1 MLGVIG
7 VLVAIALI
15 IVLAY
20 RGWGII
26 PASLICSAIVVVTNG
41 GNVGQALAT
50 SYAEGFKY
58 FAGSFFLIFVL
69 GSLFGKVMGD
79 SGSASAVSYKLI
91 DIFGAKQAV
100 LIVILST
107 AVLTYGGVNLF
118 IVIFTVYPIALILFK
133 AANLPKRLIV
143 ASVALGAATFTMTAT
158 PGTPAIQN
166 LIPAQVLGT
175 TPTAAPVLGIVAT
188 LIMFFLGF
196 FYIQWQAKK
205 ALEKGEGFVPGPRD
219 DMSKLEM
226 ADKSKLPDWKLAFL
240 PMVVVIGL
248 IFGLKNIL
256 DSMAVVSVGLVS
268 GIVLCYI
275 LNWKR
280 LENPLRTLNEGSAN
294 SVMALINTAAIVGF
308 GFVVQNVAAFQS
320 FVQFALGLSQKFHPL
335 VSAAIAVNIVAG
347 ITGSSSG
354 GLTIFMTSLGAKFM
368 EMGVNPEVLHRI
380 SSIASGGLDSLPHS
394 GAVITVLMV
403 MGMNHKEGYKDLGF
417 VTVVVPIVALLACVL
432 LGIVMGY

>member
-15 IVLAY
+15 IVMAY

-26 PASLICSAIVVVTNG
+26 PASILCSVIVVLTNG
-41 GNVGQALAT
+41 GNIAQALAT
-50 SYAEGFKY
+50 NYAEGLKY

-91 DIFGAKQAV
+91 DVFGAKQAV
-100 LIVILST
+100 LIVVLST

-133 AANLPKRLIV
+133 AADLPKRLIV
-143 ASVALGAATFTMTAT
+143 ASVALGAGTFTMTAT

-166 LIPAQVLGT
+166 LIPTQVLGT
-175 TPTAAPVLGIVAT
+175 TPTAAPLLGIIGT
-188 LIMFFLGF
+188 LIIFFLGL
-196 FYIQWQAKK
+196 FYINGQAKK
-205 ALEKGEGFVPGPRD
+205 AKEKGEGFVPGPRD
-219 DMSKLEM
+219 DMSKLELV
-226 ADKSKLPDWKLAFL
+226 DKSKLPDWKVAFL

-248 IFGLKNIL
+248 IFGLKNVL
-256 DSMAVVSVGLVS
+256 DSMSVVSVGLVS
-268 GIVLCYI
+268 GIVLCYL
-275 LNWKR
+275 LNWSR
-280 LENPLRTLNEGSAN
+280 FENPMRTLNEGSAN

-320 FVQFALGLSQKFHPL
+320 FVQFALGLGQKLHPL
-335 VSAAIAVNIVAG
+335 VSAALSVNIVAG

-354 GLTIFMTSLGAKFM
+354 GLTIFMTTLGPKFL

-394 GAVITVLMV
+394 GAVITLLMV
-403 MGMNHKEGYKDLGF
+403 MGMTHKEGYKDLG
-417 VTVVVPIVALLACVL
+417 VITVVMPIIALAVCVL
-432 LGIVMGY
+432 LGMVM

>member
-1 MLGVIG
+1 MSGIIG

-15 IVLAY
+15 IYMAY
-20 RGWGII
+20 KGWGII
-26 PASLICSAIVVVTNG
+26 PASLLCSVLVVVSNG
-41 GNVGQALAT
+41 GNIGAALAT
-50 SYAEGFKY
+50 NYADGFKF

-79 SGSASAVSYKLI
+79 SGSASSFSYKLI
-91 DIFGAKQAV
+91 NVFGPSRAT

-133 AANLPKRLIV
+133 AADLPKRLIV
-143 ASVALGAATFTMTAT
+143 ASIALGAGTFTMTAV
-158 PGTPAIQN
+158 PGSPAIQN

-175 TPTAAPVLGIVAT
+175 PPTAAPLIGIVGT
-188 LIMFFLGF
+188 LIIFALGYL
-196 FYIQWQAKK
+196 YIQNQAKK
-205 ALEKGEGFVPGPRD
+205 ARENGERFVPGPRD
-219 DMSKLEM
+219 NMEKLSLSDSSQLPSPVM
-226 ADKSKLPDWKLAFL
+226 AVL

-248 IFGLKNIL
+248 IFGLKGRL
-256 DSMAVVSVGLVS
+256 DPISTVAIGLVS
-268 GIVLCYI
+268 GIILCYA

-308 GFVVQNVAAFQS
+308 GFVVQNVGAFQS
-320 FVQFALGLSQKFHPL
+320 FVKFALGLSEKFNPL
-335 VSAAIAVNIVAG
+335 VSASIAVNIIAG
-347 ITGSSSG
+347 ITGSASG
-354 GLTIFMTSLGAKFM
+354 GLTIFMKTIGPKYL

-394 GAVITVLMV
+394 GAVITLLMV
-403 MGMNHKEGYKDLGF
+403 MGMTHKEGYKDLGV
-417 VTVVVPIVALLACVL
+417 VTLVIPIVALAVCVL
-432 LGIVMGY
+432 LGMVM